1 MRERGPVSLAGSLP
15 GRSRSVGCI
24 HPCLSRGCNYAW
36 VLGTAL
42 CLHPFRPVVKAF
54 EKPSSVASPWGP
66 RHPSW
71 VSLTLT
77 IRACFSRVQRFAT
90 SWTIACQAP
99 LSMGFSRQECW
110 RGLPFSS
117 PGDLPNPG
125 IPLASNPAHTSVN
138 SPFMTRPSGTPA
150 ILFPPTDVSLSLL
163 FRNGQAQRTLFTKW
177 EEPQGLALDLDSEEE
192 FTQRWRGHTGLAS
205 QTTPRGRRAGQPCL
219 TALLPL

>member
-1 MRERGPVSLAGSLP
+1 MCADFFSIYCSKRTFLLHLPCPVPWEAGLYELPPTVSFVLWLPAFGCWEAQPEVRKRMRERGPVSLAGSLP

-138 SPFMTRPSGTPA
+138 SPFMTHPSGTPA
-150 ILFPPTDVSLSLL
+150 ILFPPD
-163 FRNGQAQRTLFTKW
+163 
-177 EEPQGLALDLDSEEE
+177 
-192 FTQRWRGHTGLAS
+192 
-205 QTTPRGRRAGQPCL
+205 
-219 TALLPL
+219 

>member
-1 MRERGPVSLAGSLP
+1 MCADFFSICCSKRTFLLHLPCPVPWEAGLYELPPTVSFVLWLPAFGCWEAQPEVRKRMRERGPVSLAGSLP

-117 PGDLPNPG
+117 PGDLLDPG
-125 IPLASNPAHTSVN
+125 IKPAS
-138 SPFMTRPSGTPA
+138 
-150 ILFPPTDVSLSLL
+150 LVSLALTGG
-163 FRNGQAQRTLFTKW
+163 FFTA
-177 EEPQGLALDLDSEEE
+177 EPLGNPIYFLYIFL
-192 FTQRWRGHTGLAS
+192 TV
-205 QTTPRGRRAGQPCL
+205 PPCFL
-219 TALLPL
+219 CF